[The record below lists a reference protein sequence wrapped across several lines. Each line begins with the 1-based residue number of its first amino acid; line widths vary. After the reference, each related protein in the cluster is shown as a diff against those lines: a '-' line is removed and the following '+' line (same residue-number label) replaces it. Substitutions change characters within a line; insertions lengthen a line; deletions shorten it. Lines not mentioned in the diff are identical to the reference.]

1 MREDSISPATD
12 GALVALAYELLDA
25 HLDTVELMPGWVD
38 ELGWKAHLDYLRGL
52 VRTAQEMLAE
62 ASSAEASPAAPKAA
76 RSEKGP

>member
-1 MREDSISPATD
+1 MREESVSPATD
-12 GALVALAYELLDA
+12 RPLVALAYELLDA

-52 VRTAQEMLAE
+52 VRTAEEMLAE
-62 ASSAEASPAAPKAA
+62 ASSADVGPAAPEAA